1 MYTRIG
7 LTGFIGCDIIR
18 ITAGVYR
25 MENQEFMSL
34 VLQEL
39 SKLRD
44 GQQGLQKG
52 LSDVRED
59 VNSLREDMVNVRGEV
74 ASVREDVNSVRED
87 VNSVRE
93 DVTGL
98 REDMVDIRGK
108 VTSLREDMADVK
120 QRVTKIEIIQEN
132 VTNKKIDALGEG
144 FQGVNEKF
152 RRLDE
157 LEEKVEDIRLT
168 VSVLKALTAKK

>member
-1 MYTRIG
+1 
-7 LTGFIGCDIIR
+7 
-18 ITAGVYR
+18 

-59 VNSLREDMVNVRGEV
+59 VNSLREDMVDVRGEV
-74 ASVREDVNSVRED
+74 TSLREDMNSVRED
-87 VNSVRE
+87 VNS
-93 DVTGL
+93 L
-98 REDMVDIRGK
+98 REDMVNVRGE

-168 VSVLKALTAKK
+168 VSVLKALTAKKIKK

>member
-18 ITAGVYR
+18 TTAGVYR

-59 VNSLREDMVNVRGEV
+59 VNSLREDMVDVRGEV
-74 ASVREDVNSVRED
+74 TSLREDMNSVRED
-87 VNSVRE
+87 VNS
-93 DVTGL
+93 L
-98 REDMVDIRGK
+98 REDMVNVRGE

-168 VSVLKALTAKK
+168 VSVLKALTAKKIKK

>member
-1 MYTRIG
+1 
-7 LTGFIGCDIIR
+7 
-18 ITAGVYR
+18 

-59 VNSLREDMVNVRGEV
+59 VNSLREDMVDVRGEV
-74 ASVREDVNSVRED
+74 TSLREDMNSVRED
-87 VNSVRE
+87 VNS
-93 DVTGL
+93 L
-98 REDMVDIRGK
+98 REDMVNVRGE

-132 VTNKKIDALGEG
+132 VTNKKIDARGEG

-168 VSVLKALTAKK
+168 VSVLKALTAKKIKK

>member
-1 MYTRIG
+1 
-7 LTGFIGCDIIR
+7 
-18 ITAGVYR
+18 

-52 LSDVRED
+52 LFDVREDVNSLREDMVDVRGEVTSLREDMNSVRED
-59 VNSLREDMVNVRGEV
+59 VNSLREDMVNVRGE
-74 ASVREDVNSVRED
+74 
-87 VNSVRE
+87 
-93 DVTGL
+93 
-98 REDMVDIRGK
+98 

-144 FQGVNEKF
+144 VQGVNEKF

-168 VSVLKALTAKK
+168 VSVLKALTPKK

>member
-1 MYTRIG
+1 
-7 LTGFIGCDIIR
+7 
-18 ITAGVYR
+18 

-59 VNSLREDMVNVRGEV
+59 VNSLREDMVDVRGE
-74 ASVREDVNSVRED
+74 
-87 VNSVRE
+87 
-93 DVTGL
+93 
-98 REDMVDIRGK
+98 

-168 VSVLKALTAKK
+168 VSVLKALTAKKIKK

>member
-1 MYTRIG
+1 
-7 LTGFIGCDIIR
+7 
-18 ITAGVYR
+18 

-59 VNSLREDMVNVRGEV
+59 VNSLREDMVDVRGEV
-74 ASVREDVNSVRED
+74 TSLREDMNSVRED
-87 VNSVRE
+87 VNS
-93 DVTGL
+93 L
-98 REDMVDIRGK
+98 REDMVNVRGE
-108 VTSLREDMADVK
+108 VTSLREDMADVR

-168 VSVLKALTAKK
+168 VSVLKALTAKKIKK

>member
-1 MYTRIG
+1 
-7 LTGFIGCDIIR
+7 
-18 ITAGVYR
+18 

-59 VNSLREDMVNVRGEV
+59 VNSLREDMVDVRGEV
-74 ASVREDVNSVRED
+74 TSLREDMNSVRED
-87 VNSVRE
+87 VNS
-93 DVTGL
+93 L
-98 REDMVDIRGK
+98 REDMVNVRGE

-120 QRVTKIEIIQEN
+120 QWVTKIEIIQEN

>member
-1 MYTRIG
+1 
-7 LTGFIGCDIIR
+7 
-18 ITAGVYR
+18 

-39 SKLRD
+39 RELKN

-59 VNSLREDMVNVRGEV
+59 VNSIRGEV
-74 ASVREDVNSVRED
+74 ASVRDDVNNVRGEVGSIREDLNNVRGEVAGIRED
-87 VNSVRE
+87 VSSMHGE
-93 DVTGL
+93 
-98 REDMVDIRGK
+98 IS
-108 VTSLREDMADVK
+108 SLRDDMTDVK

-168 VSVLKALTAKK
+168 VSVLKAVTAKK